1 MTITVIQPSF
11 YINLKNPTEVK
22 YQVEDNLD
30 VSDSDWRIM
39 TVQSWQFGCPAPKE
53 NEILYQYTDNR
64 GCYLELSKITNE
76 ATAVKLPPILKNEPA
91 TPAKR
96 STPDEIKF

>member
-1 MTITVIQPSF
+1 MTISVIQPTF
-11 YINLKNPTEVK
+11 FVNLNSPTEVK
-22 YQVEDNLD
+22 YQIEDILD
-30 VSDSDWRIM
+30 VSNWRIM

-64 GCYLELSKITNE
+64 GCYLELSNVNE